1 MKEDPTDW
9 SVWLDGSLVSKSRT
23 QYTSKG
29 VNMALTIP
37 STATVID
44 LGERLPESW
53 AFLHVLVKKV
63 KTGKTKTFT
72 YLVYGTGLEVDT
84 KAKELYDKTIADGYE
99 VVRAGTLCLDDVTNM
114 QKALTEATALLG
126 MQQGMLNMLREE
138 HIGGPMVQADNNR
151 LN

>member
-1 MKEDPTDW
+1 
-9 SVWLDGSLVSKSRT
+9 
-23 QYTSKG
+23 
-29 VNMALTIP
+29 MALTIP

-44 LGERLPESW
+44 FEGHLPKSW
-53 AFLHVLVKKV
+53 VFVHVQVRKV
-63 KTGKTKTFT
+63 KTGKVKTLSYFI
-72 YLVYGTGLEVDT
+72 YGSEIDVGT

-99 VVRAGTLCLDDVTNM
+99 VVRAGTLALDDITDM